1 MKDLTIGNESR
12 LIFRF
17 AVPMLLGNLFQQ
29 LYNVVDSAIVGRFLG
44 KEALASV
51 GASFPIIFA
60 LIALIIGIGT
70 GFGIVISQYYGA
82 KEIDKVKRAISTMFI
97 SLGLVSIIMTLIGIS
112 LSGPIFR
119 LLKLPPDLMPH
130 AIEYLN
136 IYLIGIIAMF
146 GFNGTCAVLRGLGDS
161 KTPLV
166 FLIISTVINILLDL
180 VFILVFGWGIAGA
193 AWATVISQAGA
204 FITAIIY
211 LNRTHAIISFKLSE
225 WNFDWEIMRHGI
237 RIGLPSGLQQT
248 FVAMGMM
255 ALMGIVNTFGTDVI
269 AAYSV
274 GGRIDSF
281 AALPAMAFSA
291 ALATFTG
298 QNLGAGKDE
307 RIKKGLIATTIMAS
321 VFCILTTIL
330 IILFRQPLMGLF
342 NQDSEVIRIGSEY
355 LTIVNV
361 FYIIFVLMFVMY
373 GVLRGAGATLIPMF
387 ISVLS
392 LWIIRI
398 PLAAVLSESYG
409 EKGIWWSIPI
419 AWAIGLTGSIIYY
432 LSGKWKGKGITGPR
446 KIEIKEILDNS

>member
-1 MKDLTIGNESR
+1 MRDLTTGNESR

-17 AVPMLLGNLFQQ
+17 AVPMLLGNIFQQ

-82 KEIDKVKRAISTMFI
+82 KDLEKVKRTISTMFI
-97 SLGLVSIIMTLIGIS
+97 SLGLVSLVMTILGIA
-112 LSGPIFR
+112 LSKPVFR
-119 LLKLPPDLMPH
+119 LLQLPPDLLPQAVLYM
-130 AIEYLN
+130 N
-136 IYLIGIIAMF
+136 IYLIGIVAMF
-146 GFNGTCAVLRGLGDS
+146 GFNGTSAVLRGLGDS

-166 FLIISTVINILLDL
+166 FLIISTVINIGLDL
-180 VFILVFGWGIAGA
+180 LFILVFGWGIAGA

-204 FITAIIY
+204 FITAVIY
-211 LNRTHAIISFKLSE
+211 LNKNHDIISFNLKE
-225 WNFDWEIMRHGI
+225 WKFDWEIMRHGI

-248 FVAMGMM
+248 FVAFGMM

-281 AALPAMAFSA
+281 ASLPAMAFSA

-307 RIKKGLIATTIMAS
+307 RIKKGLVATTLMAS
-321 VFCILTTIL
+321 VFCIFTTTL
-330 IILFRQPLMGLF
+330 IIIFREPLVGLF
-342 NQDSEVIRIGSEY
+342 NQDPEVIRIGSEY
-355 LTIVNV
+355 LTIVNI
-361 FYIIFVLMFVMY
+361 FYILFTLMFIMY
-373 GVLRGAGATLIPMF
+373 GVVRGAGATLVPMF

-392 LWIIRI
+392 LWLIRI
-398 PLAAVLSESYG
+398 PVAAILSKSMG
-409 EKGIWWSIPI
+409 EAGIWWSIPI
-419 AWAIGLTGSIIYY
+419 AWAIGFIGAFAYY
-432 LSGKWKGKGITGPR
+432 LSGKWKGKVITRLKPL
-446 KIEIKEILDNS
+446 ED

>member
-1 MKDLTIGNESR
+1 MRDLTTGNESR

-17 AVPMLLGNLFQQ
+17 AVPMLLGNIFQQ

-82 KEIDKVKRAISTMFI
+82 KDLEKVKRTISTMFI
-97 SLGLVSIIMTLIGIS
+97 SLGLVSLVMTILGIA
-112 LSGPIFR
+112 LSKPVFR
-119 LLKLPPDLMPH
+119 LLQLPPDLLPQAVLYM
-130 AIEYLN
+130 N
-136 IYLIGIIAMF
+136 IYLVGIIAMF
-146 GFNGTCAVLRGLGDS
+146 GFNGTSAVLRGLGDS

-166 FLIISTVINILLDL
+166 FLIISTVINIGLDL
-180 VFILVFGWGIAGA
+180 LFILVFGWGIAGA

-204 FITAIIY
+204 FITAVIY
-211 LNRTHAIISFKLSE
+211 LNKNHDIISFNLKE
-225 WNFDWEIMRHGI
+225 WEFDWEIMRHGI

-248 FVAMGMM
+248 FVAFGMM

-281 AALPAMAFSA
+281 ASLPAMAFSA

-307 RIKKGLIATTIMAS
+307 RIKKGLVATTLMAS
-321 VFCILTTIL
+321 VFCIFTTTL
-330 IILFRQPLMGLF
+330 IIIFREPLVGLF
-342 NQDSEVIRIGSEY
+342 NQDPEVIRIGSEY
-355 LTIVNV
+355 LTIVNI
-361 FYIIFVLMFVMY
+361 FYILFTLMFIMY
-373 GVLRGAGATLIPMF
+373 GVVRGAGATLVPMF

-392 LWIIRI
+392 LWLIRI
-398 PLAAVLSESYG
+398 PVAAILSKSMGES
-409 EKGIWWSIPI
+409 GIWWSIPI
-419 AWAIGLTGSIIYY
+419 AWAIGFIGAFAYY
-432 LSGKWKGKGITGPR
+432 LSGKWKGKVITRLKPL
-446 KIEIKEILDNS
+446 ED

>member
-1 MKDLTIGNESR
+1 MRDLTTGNESR

-17 AVPMLLGNLFQQ
+17 AVPMLLGNIFQQ

-44 KEALASV
+44 KEAMASV

-82 KEIDKVKRAISTMFI
+82 KDLEKVKRTISTMFI
-97 SLGLVSIIMTLIGIS
+97 SLGLVSLVMTILGIA
-112 LSGPIFR
+112 LSKPVFR
-119 LLKLPPDLMPH
+119 LLQLPPDLLPQAVLYM
-130 AIEYLN
+130 N
-136 IYLIGIIAMF
+136 IYLIGIVAMF
-146 GFNGTCAVLRGLGDS
+146 GFNGTSAVLRGLGDS

-166 FLIISTVINILLDL
+166 FLIISTVINIGLDL
-180 VFILVFGWGIAGA
+180 LFILVFGWGIAGA

-204 FITAIIY
+204 FITAVIY
-211 LNRTHAIISFKLSE
+211 LNKNHDIISFNMKE
-225 WNFDWEIMRHGI
+225 WKFDWEIMRHGI

-248 FVAMGMM
+248 FVAFGMM

-281 AALPAMAFSA
+281 ASLPAMAFSA

-307 RIKKGLIATTIMAS
+307 RIKKGLVATTLMAS
-321 VFCILTTIL
+321 VFCIFTTTL
-330 IILFRQPLMGLF
+330 IIIFREPLVGLF
-342 NQDSEVIRIGSEY
+342 NQDPEVIRIGSEY
-355 LTIVNV
+355 LTIVNI
-361 FYIIFVLMFVMY
+361 FYILFTLMFIMY
-373 GVLRGAGATLIPMF
+373 GVVRGAGATLVPMF

-392 LWIIRI
+392 LWLIRI
-398 PLAAVLSESYG
+398 PVAAILSKSMSEA
-409 EKGIWWSIPI
+409 GIWWSIPI
-419 AWAIGLTGSIIYY
+419 AWAIGFIGAFAYY
-432 LSGKWKGKGITGPR
+432 LSGKWKGKVITRLKPL
-446 KIEIKEILDNS
+446 ED

>member
-1 MKDLTIGNESR
+1 
-12 LIFRF
+12 
-17 AVPMLLGNLFQQ
+17 MLLGNIFQQ

-82 KEIDKVKRAISTMFI
+82 KDLEKVKRTISTMFI
-97 SLGLVSIIMTLIGIS
+97 SLGLVSLVMTILGIA
-112 LSGPIFR
+112 LSKPVFR
-119 LLKLPPDLMPH
+119 LLQLPPDLLPQAVLYM
-130 AIEYLN
+130 N
-136 IYLIGIIAMF
+136 IYLVGIIAMF
-146 GFNGTCAVLRGLGDS
+146 GFNGTSAVLRGLGDS

-166 FLIISTVINILLDL
+166 FLIISTVINIGLDL
-180 VFILVFGWGIAGA
+180 LFILVFGWGIAGA

-204 FITAIIY
+204 FITAVIY
-211 LNRTHAIISFKLSE
+211 LNKNHDIISFNLKE
-225 WNFDWEIMRHGI
+225 WEFDWEIMRHGI

-248 FVAMGMM
+248 FVAFGMM

-281 AALPAMAFSA
+281 ASLPAMAFSA

-307 RIKKGLIATTIMAS
+307 RIKKGLVATTLMAS
-321 VFCILTTIL
+321 VFCIFTTTL
-330 IILFRQPLMGLF
+330 IIIFREPLVGLF
-342 NQDSEVIRIGSEY
+342 NQDPEVIRIGSEY
-355 LTIVNV
+355 LTIVNI
-361 FYIIFVLMFVMY
+361 FYILFTLMFIMY
-373 GVLRGAGATLIPMF
+373 GVVRGAGATLVPMF

-392 LWIIRI
+392 LWLIRI
-398 PLAAVLSESYG
+398 PVAAILSKSMGES
-409 EKGIWWSIPI
+409 GIWWSIPI
-419 AWAIGLTGSIIYY
+419 AWAIGFIGAFAYY
-432 LSGKWKGKGITGPR
+432 LSGKWKGKVITRLKPL
-446 KIEIKEILDNS
+446 ED

>member
-1 MKDLTIGNESR
+1 
-12 LIFRF
+12 
-17 AVPMLLGNLFQQ
+17 
-29 LYNVVDSAIVGRFLG
+29 
-44 KEALASV
+44 
-51 GASFPIIFA
+51 
-60 LIALIIGIGT
+60 
-70 GFGIVISQYYGA
+70 
-82 KEIDKVKRAISTMFI
+82 
-97 SLGLVSIIMTLIGIS
+97 
-112 LSGPIFR
+112 
-119 LLKLPPDLMPH
+119 MPH

-136 IYLIGIIAMF
+136 IYLIGIVAMF
-146 GFNGTCAVLRGLGDS
+146 GFNGTCEVLRGLGDS

-166 FLIISTVINILLDL
+166 FLIISTVINIILDL
-180 VFILVFGWGIAGA
+180 VFILIFGWGIAGA

-204 FITAIIY
+204 FITAVIY
-211 LNRTHAIISFKLSE
+211 LNRTHSIISFKLSE

-255 ALMGIVNTFGTDVI
+255 ALMGIVNSFGTDVI

-274 GGRIDSF
+274 GARIDSF
-281 AALPAMAFSA
+281 VALPAMAFSA

-307 RIKKGLIATTIMAS
+307 RIRKGLIATTSMAS
-321 VFCILTTIL
+321 IFCILTTIL

-361 FYIIFVLMFVMY
+361 FYILFVLMFVTY

-432 LSGKWKGKGITGPR
+432 LSGKWKGKVITGPI
-446 KIEIKEILDNS
+446 KIEVDELLEST